1 MSIIEET
8 LGGIK
13 IIKAF
18 NAQPNQQ
25 TKFENENQQYQN
37 ITNRL
42 YRRKDL
48 ASPLSEVLGIAVV
61 VVVLWYGGSLV
72 LNQKSPLDA
81 EVFIAFIVIFSQ
93 LIQPAKKLVAAFYN
107 IQKGSASLERIEN
120 ILQTQSTIQ
129 VDEKDAKP
137 IHNLKQ
143 QITFKNV
150 SFAYDQNPTLSQL
163 NFNIQRGEIVALVGQ
178 SGAGKSTIADLLA
191 RFYEVNQGE
200 ILIDGINI
208 KNYAL
213 SDLRNLMGIV
223 TQQPLLF
230 NDTVFNNIALG
241 NPSASK
247 QQVIE
252 AAQIAHAHTFI
263 TQLKNG
269 YQTIIGEGGNNLSG
283 GEKQRLSLARA
294 ILKNPPILLL
304 DEATSALDAR
314 SEQLVQQALQNL
326 MENRTTLVIAHRLST
341 IQQANKILV
350 MEQGAIIERG
360 NHQSLLHQN
369 GIYKKLVDIQA
380 I

>member
-25 TKFENENQQYQN
+25 ARFENENQQYQTIN
-37 ITNRL
+37 NRL

-120 ILQTQSTIQ
+120 ILHTQSAIQ
-129 VDEKDAKP
+129 VDAKHTKA
-137 IHNLKQ
+137 IQNLKQ
-143 QITFKNV
+143 GISFKNV
-150 SFAYDQNPTLSQL
+150 SFAYDQKPTLSQL

-191 RFYEVNQGE
+191 RFYEVNEGE

-208 KNYAL
+208 ENYAL

-241 NPSASK
+241 NPSAT
-247 QQVIE
+247 QEE
-252 AAQIAHAHTFI
+252 AINAAKIAHAHTFI

-283 GEKQRLSLARA
+283 GEKQRISLARA

-304 DEATSALDAR
+304 DEATSALDAE
-314 SEQLVQQALQNL
+314 SEQLVQQALQSL
-326 MENRTTLVIAHRLST
+326 MQNRTTLVIAHRLST
-341 IQQANKILV
+341 IQKANKIIV
-350 MEQGAIIERG
+350 MQNGNIIERG
-360 NHQSLLHQN
+360 NHQSLLQQN
-369 GIYKKLVDIQA
+369 GTYKKLVDMQA
-380 I
+380 L